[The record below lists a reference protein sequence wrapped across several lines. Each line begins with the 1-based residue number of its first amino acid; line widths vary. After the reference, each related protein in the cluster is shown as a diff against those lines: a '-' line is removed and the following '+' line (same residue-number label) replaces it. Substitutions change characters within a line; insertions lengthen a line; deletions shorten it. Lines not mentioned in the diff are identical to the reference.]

1 MLVVDIDRFE
11 LTVNE
16 VGLST
21 DTIYSLIVL
30 LMTMFPPTIVLSK
43 PVPVPVTVLLICWTV
58 PALYEFICWDIK
70 NIWIYFQT
78 KHKLNNK
85 QKTSALSGP
94 ILFEQLLYE
103 SSNVRYLELLSRVIN
118 DFVKAEIELASILAI
133 LFEVVVRSREYILVI
148 FKELSISCDFVDFLV
163 EVNLVI
169 SIGVAAVNVWASV
182 FRIVLKDDTVEL
194 LVVIEDASVVKI
206 DLFVEVDAVV
216 KAGVKIVVLIVD
228 VVLVEVEFFVK
239 VEVKKV
245 VEGLIEDTG
254 VWVVEILITFELI
267 VIIDIEG
274 GGAVSVDV

>member
-1 MLVVDIDRFE
+1 M
-11 LTVNE
+11 
-16 VGLST
+16 
-21 DTIYSLIVL
+21 
-30 LMTMFPPTIVLSK
+30 
-43 PVPVPVTVLLICWTV
+43 
-58 PALYEFICWDIK
+58 
-70 NIWIYFQT
+70 
-78 KHKLNNK
+78 
-85 QKTSALSGP
+85 
-94 ILFEQLLYE
+94 
-103 SSNVRYLELLSRVIN
+103 IN

-274 GGAVSVDV
+274 GGAVSVDVYKGTSLLINSVKIKKDGFLLKDGLDEFNAISPVVLDDVISVVSW